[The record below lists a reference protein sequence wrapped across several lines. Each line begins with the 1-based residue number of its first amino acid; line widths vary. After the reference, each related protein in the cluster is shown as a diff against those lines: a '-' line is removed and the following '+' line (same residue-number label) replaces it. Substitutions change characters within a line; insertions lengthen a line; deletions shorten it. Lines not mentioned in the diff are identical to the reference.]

1 VRQYKRRGFVVAA
14 QDEATFGLIPIVA
27 RGWARRGSQ
36 PVVLINY
43 KHVCTNVFG
52 ARSQR
57 AFVYMFAKR
66 KRQREFVKF
75 LQKMLSRWNRVL
87 LFADNGPAHRG
98 KLVDNFCER
107 HKKTLHIKYFPAYAP
122 ELNPIEQ
129 CWKPARKTLA
139 NRVLRTLP
147 AAQYHLRKNFN
158 TPKDMPKMFPY
169 LRD

>member
-1 VRQYKRRGFVVAA
+1 VRQYKRRHFIVAA
-14 QDEATFGLIPIVA
+14 QDEATFGLIPVVA
-27 RGWARRGSQ
+27 RGWARRGSN
-36 PVVLINY
+36 PSVLINH
-43 KHVCTNVFG
+43 KNICTNVFG

-57 AFVYMFAKR
+57 SFVYTFAKR

-75 LQKMLSRWNRVL
+75 LALALRRWRRVL
-87 LFADNGPAHRG
+87 LFIDNGPAHKG
-98 KLVDNFCER
+98 KQVDDFCRR
-107 HKKTLHIKYFPAYAP
+107 HQKTLRIERFLTYTP

-129 CWKPARKTLA
+129 CWKPARMALA

-158 TPKDMPKMFPY
+158 NPKAMPKYYQY